1 MEKVTR
7 IGMDTSKRFFQL
19 HGVDANE
26 QVALQPQLTR
36 AQALP
41 FFERLPATVV
51 AMEACGAAHHWA
63 RELTR
68 LGHEVRLIAPQLAK
82 PYVARGKNDAADAA
96 ALCEAASRPHMRFV
110 PAKTTD
116 QQAALMLAGQRD
128 RLVRQTHAARKY
140 DPRSWGRVWPRRR
153 RGSRRIEPLLERL
166 AGADIPTLARELFA
180 GLAEEHADLCARIA
194 ALNRRLRDWHAKDEV
209 ARRLTAIPGV
219 GRLIASLLVMKA
231 GNPHLF
237 KSGRDFA
244 AWLGLTPRDH
254 STAGKARPG
263 RITRAGDPMLRSCLV
278 VGATAVIWQTRRGAA
293 KNPSGW
299 GAGALGAQARQ
310 ARGGR
315 ARQQNGADRLETD
328 GKWRALRA
336 SWRQSYAQPP
346 DEIGGF
352 ETTFGLAF
360 AELATE
366 RKMDGIVRSATGD
379 KPREATADRGRW
391 IVRIC
396 TSRKP
401 SSPAKPRLH
410 Q

>member
-1 MEKVTR
+1 MMRFVEDFIREEPSVKKVMR

-19 HGVDANE
+19 HGVDWSE
-26 QVALQPQLTR
+26 QVALRRQLTR
-36 AQALP
+36 AQVLP

-63 RELTR
+63 RELMR

-116 QQAALMLAGQRD
+116 QQAALMLAGQRE
-128 RLVRQTHAARKY
+128 RLIRQRTQLVNTIRGHGAEFGVVAAKG
-140 DPRSWGRVWPRRR
+140 PAAIG
-153 RGSRRIEPLLERL
+153 PLLERL

-180 GLAEEHADLCARIA
+180 GLAEEHAGLCARIA
-194 ALNRRLRDWHAKDEV
+194 ALDRRLRDWHAKNEV

-231 GNPHLF
+231 PDPHLF

-263 RITRAGDPMLRSCLV
+263 RITRAGDPMLRSLLV
-278 VGATAVIWQTRRGAA
+278 VGATAVIWQRRRGGA
-293 KNPSGW
+293 NTPSDW
-299 GAGALGAQARQ
+299 AL
-310 ARGGR
+310 
-315 ARQQNGADRLETD
+315 
-328 GKWRALRA
+328 AL
-336 SWRQSYAQPP
+336 
-346 DEIGGF
+346 
-352 ETTFGLAF
+352 L
-360 AELATE
+360 E
-366 RKMDGIVRSATGD
+366 RKPAKLAAVALANKMARIAWKLMVSGERYGQGKLA
-379 KPREATADRGRW
+379 PATA
-391 IVRIC
+391 
-396 TSRKP
+396 
-401 SSPAKPRLH
+401 
-410 Q
+410 

>member
-26 QVALQPQLTR
+26 QVALRRQLTR
-36 AQALP
+36 AQVLP

-128 RLVRQTHAARKY
+128 RLVRQRTQLVNTIRGHGAEFGLVAAK
-140 DPRSWGRVWPRRR
+140 
-153 RGSRRIEPLLERL
+153 GSAAIEPLLERL

-180 GLAEEHADLCARIA
+180 GLAEEHAGLCARIA
-194 ALNRRLRDWHAKDEV
+194 ALDRRLRDWHAKNEV
-209 ARRLTAIPGV
+209 ALRLTAIPGV

-231 GNPHLF
+231 PNPHLF

-278 VGATAVIWQTRRGAA
+278 VGATAVIRQTRRGAA

-299 GAGALGAQARQ
+299 VLALLERKPAKLAAVALANKMARIAWKLMVSGERYAQA
-310 ARGGR
+310 GGR
-315 ARQQNGADRLETD
+315 AIA
-328 GKWRALRA
+328 AA
-336 SWRQSYAQPP
+336 
-346 DEIGGF
+346 
-352 ETTFGLAF
+352 
-360 AELATE
+360 
-366 RKMDGIVRSATGD
+366 
-379 KPREATADRGRW
+379 
-391 IVRIC
+391 
-396 TSRKP
+396 
-401 SSPAKPRLH
+401 
-410 Q
+410 